1 MKRKRKKYAK
11 EEVLVRLGNALQ
23 AGICVDQ
30 SFVYCEYVARCA
42 LQVVT
47 GRINLVYRGQVL

>member
-30 SFVYCEYVARCA
+30 SFVYGEYVARCA